1 MKVVLITGCSSGIGE
16 ATAHRLSTTGHVVY
30 ASARRPETLTELA
43 AAGCRTLPLDVTDE
57 ESMAAAVRQ
66 VEQEQNRLDVLIN
79 NAGYGLYGPIEQL
92 SPSELRRQF
101 ETNVFGL
108 VRLCQ
113 LVLPGM
119 RARGVGRI
127 INVSSMGGRTTL
139 PGGGAYHAS
148 KYAVEALSD
157 ALRIEVRRFGIDV
170 VLIEP
175 GVVRTAWSEAALRHQ
190 AATNPAGGPAGG
202 VPGDPADS
210 PVGDPVADPYA
221 EYKEAIS
228 QSFDRAYSG
237 PLARLSISAETVA
250 RVIGR
255 ACDAPRPKPRY
266 LISPMARTLV
276 TAKRLLPDRAHDRLL
291 RQQYRLP

>member
-16 ATAHRLSTTGHVVY
+16 ATARRLSTTGHVVY
-30 ASARRPETLTELA
+30 ASARRPETLTGLA
-43 AAGCRTLPLDVTDE
+43 ADGCRTVPLDVTDE
-57 ESMAAAVRQ
+57 DSMAAAVRQ
-66 VEQEQNRLDVLIN
+66 VEQEQGRLDVLVN

-92 SPSELRRQF
+92 SPGELRRQF

-119 RARGVGRI
+119 RARGAGRI

-175 GVVRTAWSEAALRHQ
+175 GIVRTAWSEAALRHQ
-190 AATNPAGGPAGG
+190 AATDPAGELSGG
-202 VPGDPADS
+202 PADS
-210 PVGDPVADPYA
+210 PVADPYG

-255 ACDAPRPKPRY
+255 ACDTPRPKPRY